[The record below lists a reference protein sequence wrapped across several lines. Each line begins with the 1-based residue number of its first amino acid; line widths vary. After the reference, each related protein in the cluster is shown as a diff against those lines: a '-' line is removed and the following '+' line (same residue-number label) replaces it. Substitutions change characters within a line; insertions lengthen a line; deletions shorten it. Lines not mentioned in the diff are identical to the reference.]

1 MSQRQTCLS
10 LSPLN
15 LEGIE
20 NIFRGREREK
30 CWIEDEVQDENHID

>member
-1 MSQRQTCLS
+1 MSQRQICLS

-20 NIFRGREREK
+20 TIFSDGREREK
-30 CWIEDEVQDENHID
+30 CLIEDEVQD

>member
-20 NIFRGREREK
+20 TIFSDGREKEK
-30 CWIEDEVQDENHID
+30 CWIENEVQD

>member
-20 NIFRGREREK
+20 IFSDGREREK
-30 CWIEDEVQDENHID
+30 CWIENEVQDSNTD